1 MQKRNNLLSPF
12 KYLSGKF
19 FSNNNKWDLIGYQF
33 VTIVR
38 EVSEKELWIFTENR
52 DQAFPSSLSVSL
64 TAFDCNVNVRQNH
77 GTYNVRFEKA
87 SRYRHAE
94 RERERERES
103 LSCVQRIPWIDTPR
117 AHKRR
122 LNSDRGERAP
132 QLNRGQADSF
142 SRGWIIVRTLRS
154 GITRPLGLNCDQGLS
169 GDSRRPMEVRDWFLR
184 FIRVR
189 THWRSLPD
197 RLWL

>member
-103 LSCVQRIPWIDTPR
+103 LCLACSVSPGSTPR
-117 AHKRR
+117 ERINEGWTAIEVKEPR
-122 LNSDRGERAP
+122 SWTEDR
-132 QLNRGQADSF
+132 QTV
-142 SRGWIIVRTLRS
+142 SR
-154 GITRPLGLNCDQGLS
+154 
-169 GDSRRPMEVRDWFLR
+169 EVG
-184 FIRVR
+184 
-189 THWRSLPD
+189 
-197 RLWL
+197 